1 MEIFK
6 INGLSFSY
14 PEKKN
19 LALDNINIK
28 VNSGEFI
35 TICGKSGCGK
45 STLLRHFKTCLT
57 PYGKSKGEILF
68 KGKLLQESDKRIQ
81 SSQIGYVLQNPDNQ
95 IVTDKVWH
103 ELSFGLESLG
113 YGNKT
118 IRLRV
123 AEMASF
129 FGIQSWFMKDVSE
142 LSGGQ
147 KQLLNL
153 AAIMAM
159 QPDVLVLDEPTA
171 QLDPIAAND
180 FLETIK
186 KINTDIGTTI
196 ILSEHRLEEVFPMS
210 DRVIIMDYGYIIAD
224 DVPSKVGQAIIDKN
238 HEMQDAMPSS
248 IRICNKVSK
257 IIPKHS
263 HNVYPLTVKEGRI
276 WLENIYGDNEKKY
289 KRVNIDETSINK
301 NIEIAVEIKEAWF
314 KYEKD
319 GDDIIKDLSLK
330 VEKGQFLAIV
340 GGNGTGKTTA
350 LSLISGINHPY
361 RGKVSIGGKD
371 IRKIK
376 DKELFNC
383 NLGVLPQNPTSLF
396 VEMSVE
402 RDLNEMLVNFKM
414 SKEEKK
420 CEIDKIAE
428 LMEIKDFMQMHPYDL
443 SGGEQQ
449 RAALAK
455 VLLLKPK
462 IILLDEPT
470 KAIDNHFKKKLA
482 QILKKLQQE
491 GKTIIMVS
499 HDIEFCAEY
508 ADMCSL
514 FFNGNIVTTDNPNSF
529 FSGNSFYTTFAN
541 RMTRNIF
548 ENTVTVEDVVELCKK
563 NLL

>member
-6 INGLSFSY
+6 IDGLSFAY
-14 PEKKN
+14 PGKN
-19 LALDNINIK
+19 NVALDNINIK
-28 VNSGEFI
+28 INSGEFI

-57 PYGKSKGEILF
+57 PYGKSKGQILF
-68 KGKLLQESDKRIQ
+68 KGKLLQESDKKIQ

-113 YGNKT
+113 YDNKT

-129 FGIQSWFMKDVSE
+129 FGIQNWFMKDVSE

-153 AAIMAM
+153 ASIMAM

-171 QLDPIAAND
+171 QLDPIAGND

-210 DRVIIMDYGYIIAD
+210 DRIIIMDKGSIISD
-224 DVPSKVGQAIIDKN
+224 GIPSEVGKTIIDTN
-238 HEMQDAMPSS
+238 HEMRYALPSS
-248 IRICNKVSK
+248 IRICSQVSNLISK
-257 IIPKHS
+257 DS
-263 HNVYPLTVKEGRI
+263 EYTYPLTVKEGRT
-276 WLENIYGDNEKKY
+276 WLNNLYKDKEKNHN
-289 KRVNIDETSINK
+289 RVKLDDEIVNK
-301 NIEIAVEIKEAWF
+301 KHETVVEIKEAWF
-314 KYEKD
+314 KYDKD
-319 GDDIIKDLSLK
+319 GNDIIKDLSINVK
-330 VEKGQFLAIV
+330 RGQLYAIV

-350 LSLISGINHPY
+350 LSLISGINRPY
-361 RGKVSIGGKD
+361 RGKVLIGGKD

-396 VEMSVE
+396 VEMSLE
-402 RDLNEMLVNFKM
+402 RDLIEMLVNFKM
-414 SKEEKK
+414 SKEEKEN
-420 CEIDKIAE
+420 EINKIAE
-428 LMEIKDFMQMHPYDL
+428 LMELKEFMQMHPYDL

-482 QILKKLQQE
+482 GVLKKLQRE
-491 GKTIIMVS
+491 GITIIMVT
-499 HDIEFCAEY
+499 HDIDFCAEY
-508 ADMCSL
+508 ADICSL
-514 FFNGNIVTTDNPNSF
+514 FFNGNIVTTDVPNRF

-548 ENTVTVEDVVELCKK
+548 ENAVTVEDVVELCKK
-563 NLL
+563 NFS